1 MRAGVLREYGETPE
15 FADFEEPR
23 PAEGQ
28 VVVEVVAAALHHLD
42 LHKAT
47 GTFYMGPPPLP
58 SVVGTDGVGRLAD
71 GRRVYLDATVPPY
84 GSMAEK
90 ALVPDAALFEIA
102 EGADDATA
110 AALGNTGLGAWL
122 ALAWRADLNP
132 RETVLVLGATG
143 AVGGIAVQAARI
155 LGAGRVVA
163 AARDPER
170 LERAL
175 DRGADAVVHLDGD
188 ADLTT
193 AIREAAG
200 GDVHVTIDTLW
211 GEPALAAMRASA
223 RHARHI
229 QVGQI
234 AAVDITLPAPTVRS
248 VSLDVR
254 GFSIA
259 HPPIEVRREGYLRLT
274 EHVANGDIV
283 VNLER
288 VPLADIATAWER
300 QRQATS
306 HAKLV
311 LDPTAA
317 GLER

>member
-132 RETVLVLGATG
+132 GETVLGIDFRPANGLLYGITNQNRLLTINPSTG
-143 AVGGIAVQAARI
+143 AATLVAALTADPTDTTNPFTAPATPAISRSARSRPSTSRCRRRPSALSPSTCAASRSPTRRSRSAARVTS
-155 LGAGRVVA
+155 ASQSMS
-163 AARDPER
+163 P
-170 LERAL
+170 
-175 DRGADAVVHLDGD
+175 
-188 ADLTT
+188 T
-193 AIREAAG
+193 ATSSSTSSAFRSPTSPRPG
-200 GDVHVTIDTLW
+200 S
-211 GEPALAAMRASA
+211 AS
-223 RHARHI
+223 
-229 QVGQI
+229 
-234 AAVDITLPAPTVRS
+234 
-248 VSLDVR
+248 
-254 GFSIA
+254 
-259 HPPIEVRREGYLRLT
+259 VRRPPTRSSCLTRPQPAWKGETGSLRRR
-274 EHVANGDIV
+274 H
-283 VNLER
+283 R
-288 VPLADIATAWER
+288 
-300 QRQATS
+300 
-306 HAKLV
+306 
-311 LDPTAA
+311 
-317 GLER
+317 